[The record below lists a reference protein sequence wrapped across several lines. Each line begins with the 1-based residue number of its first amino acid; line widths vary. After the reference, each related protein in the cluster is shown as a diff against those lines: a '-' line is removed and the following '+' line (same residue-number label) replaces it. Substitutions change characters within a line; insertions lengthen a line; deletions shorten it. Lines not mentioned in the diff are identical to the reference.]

1 VLVVDDDADVGKFLS
16 SRLAKRGVDTL
27 YAPDAVQGYRMACKE
42 EPSVIIS
49 DYFMPDGDVRY
60 LLSRLRT
67 TPATANIP
75 VIVLSAGH
83 FDQMT
88 QENLMREV
96 CGHPGATHVLRKSF
110 DTHELFEA
118 LQKFCG
124 FEKDAHGT
132 Q

>member
-1 VLVVDDDADVGKFLS
+1 
-16 SRLAKRGVDTL
+16 L
-27 YAPDAVQGYRMACKE
+27 YASDAAQGYRMACKE

-49 DYFMPDGDVRY
+49 DYFMPDGDARY

-75 VIVLSAGH
+75 VIVLSGGH
-83 FDQMT
+83 FNQLT
-88 QENLMREV
+88 QDNLMREV
-96 CGHPGATHVLRKSF
+96 CGYPGATHVLRKSF

-124 FEKDAHGT
+124 FEKEVRGAP
-132 Q
+132 